1 MKYRAFALTV
11 LAAVPANAYV
21 QNWNPN
27 ADPSEA
33 LRRLER
39 RQDSCP
45 SANPVSCSAVDSKL
59 PSNFCC
65 GPDDGKETTCLSLDQ
80 SSSAICC
87 PKGQTC
93 NAIGTIGCD
102 VDLMDASK
110 NSGPFFTTRLNDKLP
125 TCGDLCCPFGY
136 ACANQNGQN
145 VCILDQSR
153 AGPATT
159 TRVTSTTSATVTS
172 TSTSTSSASSIDSIN
187 PPPKKDTTNFSA
199 GVFFAGFFPG
209 IVVGVLA
216 TLAWVVCTKR
226 HTKAPN
232 TRGLH
237 MEGNGAR
244 PYISN
249 PIKDSH
255 HSNERSDFLSRTRS
269 RAKSMFSTHRRSR
282 TVDSTDFWN
291 AKMPTPPANNNV
303 PINYVNNMPDV
314 PVTPAR
320 RVARYSS
327 NENFSRAVQ
336 DYEKEGFSPMSP
348 SLAVSDPNRPETIRI
363 YSPELAQEQQ
373 DNAPPVPAMPVAA
386 IPPLR
391 GMNTQRRISPPYGA
405 AELQRPRRDS
415 GTGMDGFGSP
425 FRTPEKRPEIQRNN
439 TPSLHATYHDAATL
453 DSPDDQREQIP
464 QMLTP
469 LRYDPNPT
477 RLAPSAAALAAAS
490 RLSKAQQGLPSQQ
503 RNPKQSQPQPQAQ
516 AQPTIPPRPQ
526 DKPSKPPRPE
536 TQISDFDFDAG
547 LNHDHDRDRDEPP
560 SPTDHPTSPPR
571 KAYESQALA
580 NPYAPAAPPPR
591 ANPGSTFDNMLPA
604 PQSQSQSQL
613 QPQFDAGS
621 NGKKDKHATNATTFT
636 TMLNTIG
643 WPDPGDQLSQVPAV
657 PRVDV
662 SKVGGKVGGKAK
674 GKKGMI

>member
-1 MKYRAFALTV
+1 MKYWAFALTV
-11 LAAVPANAYV
+11 LAAVPANAY
-21 QNWNPN
+21 PN
-27 ADPSEA
+27 TDPSEA

-45 SANPVSCSAVDSKL
+45 STNPVSCSAVDSKL

-65 GPDDGKETTCLSLDQ
+65 GPSDGEETACLSLDE

-93 NAIGTIGCD
+93 NAIGTIECD
-102 VDLMDASK
+102 VGLMDASK

-159 TRVTSTTSATVTS
+159 TKVTSTTSATMTS

-187 PPPKKDTTNFSA
+187 PPPKKDASNFSA
-199 GVFFAGFFPG
+199 GVFCAGFFPG

-216 TLAWVVCTKR
+216 TLAWVVFTKR
-226 HTKAPN
+226 HNKAPN

-249 PIKDSH
+249 PIKDSR
-255 HSNERSDFLSRTRS
+255 HSNQRSDFLSRTRS

-291 AKMPTPPANNNV
+291 AKMPTPPANTNV
-303 PINYVNNMPDV
+303 PINYVNDMPNV

-327 NENFSRAVQ
+327 NENFSRAMSE
-336 DYEKEGFSPMSP
+336 YEKEEFSPMSP
-348 SLAVSDPNRPETIRI
+348 PSAVSDPNRPETIRI
-363 YSPELAQEQQ
+363 YSPDLAQEQQ
-373 DNAPPVPAMPVAA
+373 DNAPPVPAMPLAA

-405 AELQRPRRDS
+405 AEPQRPRRDS
-415 GTGMDGFGSP
+415 GTAMDGFGSP

-477 RLAPSAAALAAAS
+477 RLAPSKAALAAAS

-503 RNPKQSQPQPQAQ
+503 RNPKQSQ
-516 AQPTIPPRPQ
+516 AQPTVPARPQ
-526 DKPSKPPRPE
+526 NKPSRPPRPE

-547 LNHDHDRDRDEPP
+547 LNHDHDRLEPP

-571 KAYESQALA
+571 EAYKSQALA
-580 NPYAPAAPPPR
+580 NPYAPAPPPPR
-591 ANPGSTFDNMLPA
+591 ADPGSTFDNMLPGS
-604 PQSQSQSQL
+604 QSQSQSQ
-613 QPQFDAGS
+613 PQFEAGG

-643 WPDPGDQLSQVPAV
+643 WPDPGDQLSKVPAV
-657 PRVDV
+657 PRVDMA
-662 SKVGGKVGGKAK
+662 KVGGKAK